1 MTSKHFLRV
10 ISNAGSSNKS
20 TGSVILP
27 FLHWNPSAVTR
38 GGPSKRV
45 QAAFLTTGETLQDLL
60 PANVEDKLDNYLETK
75 GLSITVFSSFKI
87 WIVATTI
94 TVLDDIQEL
103 AASPS
108 LDQYIWNLGE
118 EKGKTMGGLET
129 VEEQVNVFDSLTVD
143 EQIILLNKTLD
154 ELIEIENQGISIVDI
169 MKDAYIDGDI
179 EVLHDMLIADYDE
192 NDPLDVKLWNQL
204 ITDRNINMAFRIK
217 ENITNNP
224 DDQFFFI
231 IGVGHYYGDD
241 GILQLLEDEGFTVTR
256 VQSS

>member
-1 MTSKHFLRV
+1 
-10 ISNAGSSNKS
+10 
-20 TGSVILP
+20 
-27 FLHWNPSAVTR
+27 
-38 GGPSKRV
+38 
-45 QAAFLTTGETLQDLL
+45 
-60 PANVEDKLDNYLETK
+60 
-75 GLSITVFSSFKI
+75 
-87 WIVATTI
+87 
-94 TVLDDIQEL
+94 
-103 AASPS
+103 
-108 LDQYIWNLGE
+108 
-118 EKGKTMGGLET
+118 
-129 VEEQVNVFDSLTVD
+129 
-143 EQIILLNKTLD
+143 
-154 ELIEIENQGISIVDI
+154 

-179 EVLHDMLIADYDE
+179 EVLHNMLIADYDE